1 MSMFLFLCNFAMAD
15 GFSDAMEGAKKALKA
30 EKYSDM
36 NKFLKT
42 AKKEAVKS
50 ARIIP
55 TEEFV
60 ELYFLR
66 AMAEFKQGNTDEA
79 IPHLRESLI
88 ASPKM
93 EFKNEYT
100 SDPSHF
106 ELFLSVQSEV
116 SYREKVDTSIPES
129 YGTAE
134 IYINGFLKETGSQ
147 VPAGEHLAQIKC
159 PKGEVFSKWTKFNGN
174 YNWIKMC
181 PYKFDLRKPCPEPN
195 DDPLALNPFEEV
207 PEHCVEGASNPVVTP
222 GENKPDVNNG
232 TPDTPKKPQV
242 WAKVNKPLLI
252 GSVLTAAAAGT
263 LYYLALEDR
272 KSFDNL
278 GTGAITSEDELR
290 SLRDGINSKVYMS
303 AGLGVTTVG
312 LYAAA
317 FWKVRF

>member
-1 MSMFLFLCNFAMAD
+1 MSMFLFLCNFALAD
-15 GFSDAMEGAKKALKA
+15 SFSDAMNSAKEALKQ
-30 EKYSDM
+30 ENYSAM

-42 AKKEAVKS
+42 AKKEATKTK
-50 ARIIP
+50 RIIP
-55 TEEFV
+55 TDELI
-60 ELYFLR
+60 ELYFLK
-66 AMAEFKQGNTDEA
+66 AVAEFRQGNTDDA
-79 IPHLRESLI
+79 IPYLRESLI
-88 ASPKM
+88 ASPHM

-100 SDPSHF
+100 SNPSHF

-116 SYREKVDTSIPES
+116 SYREKVDTDIPES

-134 IYINGFLKETGSQ
+134 IYINGFQKDTGAQ
-147 VPAGEHLAQIKC
+147 VPMGEHFAQIKC
-159 PKGEVFSKWTKFNGN
+159 PQGEVFSKWTKFNGN
-174 YNWIKMC
+174 FNWIKMC

-207 PEHCVEGASNPVVTP
+207 PEHCVEGAEQSVSVPSEGVQNPDQ
-222 GENKPDVNNG
+222 GLPDAS
-232 TPDTPKKPQV
+232 KKPQV
-242 WAKVNKPLLI
+242 WAKINKPLLI
-252 GSVLTAAAAGT
+252 GSILTAATAGT

-290 SLRDGINSKVYMS
+290 ALRDDINTKVYVS

>member
-1 MSMFLFLCNFAMAD
+1 MSMFFILCNFAMAD
-15 GFSDAMEGAKKALKA
+15 GFSDAIEEAKKALEQ

-36 NKFLKT
+36 NRYLKT
-42 AKKEAVKS
+42 AKKEALKTK
-50 ARIIP
+50 RIIP
-55 TEEFV
+55 SDEFV
-60 ELYFLR
+60 DLYFIR
-66 AMAEFKQGNTDEA
+66 AAAEFKQGNTDEA
-79 IPHLRESLI
+79 IPYLREALI
-88 ASPKM
+88 ASPNM
-93 EFKNEYT
+93 EFKQGYT

-116 SYREKVDTSIPES
+116 SYRERIETSIPES
-129 YGTAE
+129 YGSAE
-134 IYINGFLKETGSQ
+134 IYINGFRKDTGDK
-147 VPAGEHLAQIKC
+147 VPLGEHLAQIKC
-159 PKGEVFSKWTKFNGN
+159 PKGEIFSKWTKFNGN

-195 DDPLALNPFEEV
+195 DDPLALNPFEEI
-207 PEHCVEGASNPVVTP
+207 PEHCVEGASDPVIVP
-222 GENKPDVNNG
+222 ENGGQAQDDSNSGNQ
-232 TPDTPKKPQV
+232 KKPQV
-242 WAKVNKPLLI
+242 WSKINKPLLI

-263 LYYLALEDR
+263 LYYMALEER

-290 SLRDGINSKVYMS
+290 TLRDDINGKVYVS

>member
-1 MSMFLFLCNFAMAD
+1 MSMFLLLCNFAMAD
-15 GFSDAMEGAKKALKA
+15 GFSDAMEKAKKALKE

-42 AKKEAVKS
+42 AKKEAVKTK
-50 ARIIP
+50 RIIP
-55 TEEFV
+55 TDEFV
-60 ELYFLR
+60 QLYFLK
-66 AMAEFKQGNTDEA
+66 AAAEFKQGNPDEA
-79 IPHLRESLI
+79 IPYLRESLI

-93 EFKNEYT
+93 EFENDYT

-116 SYREKVDTSIPES
+116 SYREKVDSQIPES
-129 YGTAE
+129 YGLAE
-134 IYINGFLKETGSQ
+134 IYIDGFLKETGAQ
-147 VPAGEHLAQIKC
+147 IPDGEHLAQIKC

-174 YNWIKMC
+174 FNWIKMC

-207 PEHCVEGASNPVVTP
+207 PEHCVEGAVSSVA
-222 GENKPDVNNG
+222 
-232 TPDTPKKPQV
+232 TPDSGTQNPDPGTSQKPQV
-242 WAKVNKPLLI
+242 WTKINKPLLI

-290 SLRDGINSKVYMS
+290 SLRDGINSKVYIS
-303 AGLGVTTVG
+303 AGLGATTVG